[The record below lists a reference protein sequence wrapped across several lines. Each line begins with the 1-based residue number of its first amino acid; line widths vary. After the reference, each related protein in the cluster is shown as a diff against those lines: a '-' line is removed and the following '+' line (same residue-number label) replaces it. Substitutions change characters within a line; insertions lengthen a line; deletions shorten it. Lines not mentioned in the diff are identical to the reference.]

1 MTGTQFERWLCRV
14 FKLKGWW
21 ALNISKDA
29 RGAQPFDVIAIK
41 DDLFFAIDCKVCG
54 SNKFQ
59 LRRVEDNQWL
69 SFQTV
74 SERTSGIACI
84 MIWYDGQ
91 VYFYSYYELDEAN
104 NNGVKLIEIDEE
116 HLWMS
121 RDKVDENNRE
131 LQKESD

>member
-14 FKLKGWW
+14 FKLQGWW

-29 RGAQPFDVIAIK
+29 RGAQPFDIIAIK
-41 DDLFFAIDCKVCG
+41 YDLFFAIDCKVCG

-59 LRRVEDNQWL
+59 LRRIEDNQWL

-74 SERTSGIACI
+74 AERTSGIVGI

-91 VYFYSYYELDEAN
+91 VYFYSYYELDAVN

-131 LQKESD
+131 LQKEFS